1 MSGPSRSIFRIAAV
15 PLLLATGWT
24 QASAAETAKSD
35 ENVDIAALA
44 RSIELDPKLSRC
56 TVSKERTGKG
66 LENLLTVLKDGKPP
80 AVARAVYRWKQQ
92 RIAGETNKTPKFIFG
107 SKSGSDK
114 DAKLAIM
121 SDEYDS
127 VSWGPAFDDKGGKA
141 LYETLGKAVENK
153 DDAALEGKLDSM
165 LTGLREALEV
175 TGKDELISWGEKF
188 SLQDLAAVAQQVI
201 ATQEPQEAEI
211 TDGVKLEVGMQTYTT
226 RQLYAYMHPV
236 YDPDKNALSCDKLED
251 SLPVSTE
258 YQLYVALTG
267 IQEGESA
274 ELAEATEAVPGQEEA
289 QGDADLAGH
298 AIDNEVELAEG
309 PQGEPADERDVA
321 ARDAAGEP
329 GGEEVA
335 TVEEGGNGARE
346 EGASEVVEVDE
357 KSYDSEPRRRPK
369 KRYRAPKEDDY
380 YVEEPVETIDY
391 DPVEVVDDVEDYVDD
406 WYDYPGYYDD
416 YGYTEVYIEPLP
428 PPIFIRPP
436 IIVTPVISLFG
447 GAVVFAAVTQPR
459 WQRPW
464 WNRPVAFARN
474 RPNNTTIN
482 INFIK
487 PNRPKA
493 FKPGWGLKQN
503 RGFVQRKPKVLA
515 GKARLIP
522 AKATLGGKRKPGG
535 LAGKPGLFKPK
546 NANANANRIRN
557 GRAAKK
563 ALAARNAAKKFGPK
577 GPNAGKNK
585 AAIAKRKAAAKRA
598 VLAKKN
604 AALAKQ
610 KAGKNG
616 AAAKNAAAKAKAAR
630 AKAALA
636 KKRAAAKKLAAKKT
650 GNKKDQAAKNAAAK
664 KQAARKAAL
673 AKQKASA
680 QQKAAAGK
688 KKAAQ
693 NAAAAR
699 QKAAA
704 AQQKAAAAKKAA
716 AARQAAAK
724 QKAAA
729 GKRKAAANQAAAAKR
744 AAQAKQNAAAKA
756 AAARNNAQAKLR
768 AQQQAKQRA
777 QQQAKQ
783 RANHQAKQRAQQQA
797 KQRANQQAR
806 QQAQQRAKQQAQQRA
821 KQQANANK
829 GPRPCP
835 PGKRRVPGKGC
846 V

>member
-1 MSGPSRSIFRIAAV
+1 MSGPRRSIIRIAAV

-24 QASAAETAKSD
+24 QVSAEDAKSD
-35 ENVDIAALA
+35 DNVDIAALA

-56 TVSKERTGKG
+56 TVSKERSGKG

-92 RIAGETNKTPKFIFG
+92 RIAGETRKVPKFIFG

-114 DAKLAIM
+114 DAKIAIM

-127 VSWGPAFDDKGGKA
+127 VSWGPAFDDKGGQA
-141 LYETLGKAVENK
+141 LYGTLAKAAENK
-153 DDAALEGKLDSM
+153 DDSILEGKLDPM

-175 TGKDELISWGEKF
+175 TGKDELVSWGQKF
-188 SLQDLAAVAQQVI
+188 SIQDMAAVSQQVI

-211 TDGVKLEVGMQTYTT
+211 ADGVKLEIGMQTFTT

-274 ELAEATEAVPGQEEA
+274 ELADAAEVAPGDEEA
-289 QGDADLAGH
+289 QGDADLAGNE
-298 AIDNEVELAEG
+298 IDNEIELAEG
-309 PQGEPADERDVA
+309 PQGEPAENQDVA
-321 ARDAAGEP
+321 ALDEAGEAE
-329 GGEEVA
+329 GDEVA
-335 TVEEGGNGARE
+335 IAEEGV
-346 EGASEVVEVDE
+346 EGESQEVDSDIVEVDE
-357 KSYDSEPRRRPK
+357 KSYSSGPRRQPK
-369 KRYRAPKEDDY
+369 KPYRAPRDDY
-380 YVEEPVETIDY
+380 YEEPVETIDY
-391 DPVEVVDDVEDYVDD
+391 DPVYVVDDVEEYVDD

-416 YGYTEVYIEPLP
+416 YGYTEVYYEPLP

-447 GAVVFAAVTQPR
+447 GAIVFAAVAQPR

-474 RPNNTTIN
+474 RPNSTTIN

-493 FKPGWGLKQN
+493 FKPGWGLNQN
-503 RGFVQRKPKVLA
+503 RGFVQRKPKALA
-515 GKARLIP
+515 GKGRLIP
-522 AKATLGGKRKPGG
+522 AKATLGAKRKPGG
-535 LAGKPGLFKPK
+535 IAGKPGLFKPK
-546 NANANANRIRN
+546 NANRIRN
-557 GRAAKK
+557 GKAAKK
-563 ALAARNAAKKFGPK
+563 ALAAKKAGRKFSPK
-577 GPNAGKNK
+577 GQKAGKN
-585 AAIAKRKAAAKRA
+585 AAIAKRQAAARQA
-598 VLAKKN
+598 ALAKKK

-610 KAGKNG
+610 QAGKKG
-616 AAAKNAAAKAKAAR
+616 AAANKAAAKAKAAKT
-630 AKAALA
+630 KAALA
-636 KKRAAAKKLAAKKT
+636 KKRAANKQAATKA
-650 GNKKDQAAKNAAAK
+650 GNKKALAAKNAAAR
-664 KQAARKAAL
+664 KQAAKKAAL
-673 AKQKASA
+673 AKQKA
-680 QQKAAAGK
+680 AAGK
-688 KKAAQ
+688 KAAGNKKAAL
-693 NAAAAR
+693 AR
-699 QKAAA
+699 QKAN
-704 AQQKAAAAKKAA
+704 AAKKAA

-729 GKRKAAANQAAAAKR
+729 GKRKAAANKAAAAKR

-756 AAARNNAQAKLR
+756 AAARKNAQAKQR
-768 AQQQAKQRA
+768 ANQQAKQRANQQAKQRANQQAKQRA
-777 QQQAKQ
+777 QQQAK
-783 RANHQAKQRAQQQA
+783 
-797 KQRANQQAR
+797 
-806 QQAQQRAKQQAQQRA
+806 QRA

-835 PGKRRVPGKGC
+835 PGKRRVPGRGC
-846 V
+846 I